1 MRDVDICGVETC
13 DKETWTYVGTG
24 TGKGYTVGLCKKH
37 YDWRLV
43 FDGPRLVAVI
53 SPMTATRI
61 KVEA

>member
-1 MRDVDICGVETC
+1 MKICGVETC
-13 DKETWTYVGTG
+13 EKEATIYTGSG
-24 TGKGYTVGLCKKH
+24 TGKGNTVALCKEH

-61 KVEA
+61 EVEA